1 MRPVGWPKKVRKSL
15 PRIRWFADSEP
26 VVQCKKSQQQKQFM
40 KNITES
46 SDSSKQAYTQ
56 PALVELGDLKS
67 ETLGNANNSGDG
79 TSAP

>member
-1 MRPVGWPKKVRKSL
+1 
-15 PRIRWFADSEP
+15 
-26 VVQCKKSQQQKQFM
+26 M

-79 TSAP
+79 TSAT